1 MAEFKLGRIRFVW
14 KSDWATG
21 TTYYKDDVV
30 KYGGK
35 VFICITGHAASADF
49 YTDLDAIPSKWNQLS
64 DGFTWE
70 NDWAVGT
77 TYKTNDMV
85 KYGGRL
91 YVCRIPHTSAAT
103 LASGLEADLN
113 LADSTLSKWDN
124 VADGIDWK
132 GTWTVSTRYKV
143 NDVVKYGGINYICN
157 TYHTSAASISLGLE
171 TDLGKWDVFNRG
183 IEYRDAWTALTRY
196 RVNDVVKYGGTLY
209 ICTLLH
215 TSTSNFGVDINN
227 WSSFV
232 EGLQFENTW
241 SSATSYQPGD
251 IVRYGGNQYVATT
264 VNLAAVP
271 STSTANWDLFSKGF
285 SFTTDWS
292 NATSYKVGEVV
303 RLNGYTY
310 LCILDHSGQTPPSAT
325 YWTRLNSGVL
335 WKGEWANSTAYYLGD
350 AVRYMSNVYI
360 CVQNHTSNDDDS
372 TTFTDSTRS
381 PSGDTEGVYWN
392 IFNVGN
398 EYAVMTNPGDM
409 VYYNGDQGPARLP
422 IGIEGQVLKVTSS
435 GNPDWD
441 YLGVVDQNYY
451 VGNHGVDLPAPIHG
465 RTSDKPWKTVR
476 YALEQIEKGPR
487 NPAAQRLLE
496 MNRVFI
502 QREVTEWIARQIIS
516 NASPFTTSFVYDE
529 FKCERDVGFVVDRI
543 IHDIGHGGNLKTL
556 AAALSYI
563 NALDGGI
570 LFATAFDENGT
581 GTYSRLAEQ
590 KDEDVAAYN
599 YMLTVIGNVLNNQAP
614 QVNYQV
620 LNGDNSTA
628 IVPQF
633 IDADLVAETGVL
645 ATITDLV
652 GIVTTALTDGN
663 TTNLPDRTVPASL
676 LNVKTGSYSETLPM
690 IVPTDVCVLGDEKRA
705 VTVSAAG
712 SLIDI
717 SDAYYTVDTFN
728 HVQSIVED
736 IVTGTTITRTT
747 GNSLDQSINAPFSDA
762 TQATVTGRLV
772 KLMKQQADFKLGT
785 MHLASLT
792 DPTGYNVSYLAGYG
806 NARKLIKENKK
817 FFQEEVVAYMVATYP
832 TLSYGKV
839 KTRRDA
845 GYIVD
850 AVIYDLT
857 YGGNA
862 LSVKAGLAYYDGD
875 DNTQPQLPTSIK
887 APTLAALAF
896 LKDRLQAIAVNTPV
910 TPLQTTVVQ
919 FRGTAGAAGTATFVG
934 ARLDEIITIINTGP
948 SAVGTTVT
956 LTDPT
961 PANGVNSTTALISAY
976 STLSSANETIVTNVV
991 DYLNTNFGSFRYNSA
1006 FCRRDSGYLVDAA
1019 YYDAAF
1025 GSNFWAV
1032 QNGLSYLRSQAGEVT
1047 ANQLDQ
1053 EIGSINY
1060 IKGRVAASV
1069 ASDATAVS
1077 RANAAYVEIVD
1088 IIENGVANADALVYT
1103 STGTANFTNARAQL
1117 VTNRAFIISTMV
1129 TWLTA
1134 NVPGY
1139 VALSAAKKLLCQRD
1153 LGYAIDALA
1162 YDVNYGGNIA
1172 TRNFCRSLFNNI
1184 TGVGIESVNSGTTYT
1199 QLGVI
1204 TAQIV
1209 RETYAGQDT
1218 SGTAASA
1225 TEATRMTTL
1234 CGNISTVA
1242 TAGNL
1247 SGLVAESLPSI
1258 TWASAGIQTALGT
1271 LATDKTDIVKDT
1283 LQYISDNYSDFT
1295 YNHAKA
1301 ERDATIVLK
1310 AVGYDFMFNT
1320 NYQSIK
1326 AAHAYLRLTASE
1338 LFDQSTIIKQVTLA
1352 SLEYTRTQAIANVG
1366 SNATAIARINTL
1378 MDDVYAIVYSGS
1390 REGDMCQTVE
1400 RNKDYA
1406 ALQLERNRDFIV
1418 AEVSAYIADTY
1429 TDTVTAATAATDVF
1443 TCSDTSWMK
1452 RNVAVRFT
1460 GTTFGGVTAGT
1471 TYYIQDVVSSTTFKI
1486 ATTRN
1491 TATALDISANASGSM
1506 TVALYYNTE
1515 LCARDVGTYID
1526 ALKWDLKYTSNYKSM
1541 FVARYYANAVTGS
1554 QEEDMYYLRN
1564 GTGLRNMTLRGLEGD
1579 LTPPNAYGTSRVTS
1593 GAYAS
1598 LDPGWGP
1605 ADFRTWITARSPYIQ
1620 NCATFG
1626 NAAIGQKIDG
1636 SLHNGG
1642 NKSFVSN
1649 DFTQLISDG
1658 IGAWVTNNARA
1669 ELVSVF
1675 SYYSHIGYL
1684 SENGGRIRGTNGN
1697 NSYGDFGSVAEGFD
1711 ATETTKTAIVDNRY
1725 QYKSVVGTVTTDSDA
1740 IYRYEFDHAGN
1751 EYTEAAWLLIGPG
1764 NNAIAYQD
1772 EFRDDAVYQV
1782 RMIDNVDDSTAAPEA
1797 DGNQG
1802 GFGYVTN
1809 TGTAQNGSST
1819 TITLS
1824 ATDNQLSTAYIGMV
1838 LHITSGNGIGQYAI
1852 INTYDAGTK
1861 IAAVIKETTGAGG
1874 WDHQVP
1880 GTTIVSPD
1888 SSSSYLIEP
1897 RISFTSPTYS
1907 AAATTLPTSGAWT
1920 AVAYG
1925 NTATTYTSVTGTY
1938 SGAGLSASF
1947 MVVRNGSKYQVT
1959 VQAGGT
1965 GYTRLET
1972 ITILGTSVGGL
1983 APTNNITVTITSVNS
1998 VTGAIQAVDFEGY
2011 GLGGRFV
2018 AVRSGSIIGATSE
2031 DGTSWTTRTSL
2042 MPSGAAW
2049 KALAFGQFEDGSS
2062 VNRST
2067 RFVAVAGTS
2076 ANTTGAYSEDGIT
2089 WSSSTMVTSATW
2101 VDVAYGEGRFV
2112 AIASDTT
2119 TVRISLD
2126 GETWDLT
2133 GALPATGFTAITY
2146 GMGLF
2151 VAVKSGGTA
2160 AASSVDGVTW
2170 ISRTLPS
2177 SSAWNAVSWGNGRFV
2192 AISNTA
2198 GSTVAAYSLNGTSW
2212 TASTLPASATW
2223 TKIAYGQGMFYAV
2236 STTTQAASS
2245 PDGVHWTSR
2254 TTGAAASGFAAI
2266 THGNPQRIGSFA
2278 AVGAGTGTVAGQ
2290 VFCGATT
2297 KARAYVSSEKIA
2309 IIRIVE
2315 PGSGYASAPTITITD
2330 PNNIYE
2336 APTTVRL
2343 GDGVLAN
2350 PSFVNRG
2357 TGYQTCSAEIDT
2369 GDGYAD
2375 FFQDGAYVAVRR
2387 ISSRPAPGANLV
2399 FAGSDITYKVVSV
2412 VSFRGEYDGAYTAF
2426 FQVSPI
2432 LKVSDN
2438 LANGTAITTRIRYSQ
2453 VRLTGHDFLDIGTGG
2468 VGTTNYP
2475 DHPTQAPVQA
2485 NEAVE
2490 SNGGRVFFTSTD
2502 QDGNFR
2508 VGDLF
2513 TIEQSTGIATLN
2525 ADAFNISGLQELSLG
2540 NLSLGGASAAITE
2553 FSTDPFFTAD
2563 SDSVVPTQ
2571 RAIKAYIASQIG
2583 GGGASL
2589 IVNSVTAGDIL
2600 IGTNQITNV
2609 TGGTINFNAT
2619 VNFTGGLTGS
2629 PLALSYF
2636 LN

>member
-35 VFICITGHAASADF
+35 VFICITGHPASASF
-49 YTDLDAIPSKWNQLS
+49 YTDLDATPSKWNQLS

-70 NDWAVGT
+70 NDWTVGT
-77 TYKTNDMV
+77 DYKTNDMV

-132 GTWTVSTRYKV
+132 GNWTVSTRYKV

-183 IEYRDAWTALTRY
+183 VEYRDVWTALTRY

-215 TSTSNFGVDINN
+215 TSTSDFGVDINN

-251 IVRYGGNQYVATT
+251 IVRYGGNQYVAIT

-271 STSTANWDLFSKGF
+271 STATADWNLFSRGF

-310 LCILDHSGQTPPSAT
+310 LCILDHSAQTPPSAT
-325 YWTRLNSGVL
+325 YWTRLNSGIL
-335 WKGEWANSTAYYLGD
+335 WKGEWSNSTPYYLGD
-350 AVRYMSNVYI
+350 TVRYMSNVYI

-372 TTFTDSTRS
+372 TNFADSTRS

-422 IGIEGQVLKVTSS
+422 IGVEGQVLKVTAS

-465 RTSDKPWKTVR
+465 RTADKPWKTVR

-487 NPAAQRLLE
+487 NPVAQRLLE

-529 FKCERDVGFVVDRI
+529 FKCERDVGFVIDRV

-563 NALDGGI
+563 NALDGGL

-581 GTYSRLAEQ
+581 GTYSLLTAQ
-590 KDEDVAAYN
+590 KDEDIAAYN
-599 YMLTVIGNVLNNQAP
+599 YMLTVIGDVLSNQAP

-633 IDADLVAETGVL
+633 VDADLVAETGVL
-645 ATITDLV
+645 TTITNLV
-652 GIVTTALTDGN
+652 GIVTTALADGT

-676 LNVKTGSYSETLPM
+676 LNVKSGSYSETLPM

-712 SLIDI
+712 SLVDV

-736 IVTGTTITRTT
+736 IVTGTTITPTT
-747 GNSLDQSINAPFSDA
+747 GNNLIQSISAPFADA
-762 TQATVTGRLV
+762 AQATVIGKLV
-772 KLMKQQADFKLGT
+772 EVMKQQSDFRLGT

-792 DPTGYNVSYLAGYG
+792 DPTGYNVSYLVGYG
-806 NARKLIKENKK
+806 DARKLIKENKK
-817 FFQEEVVAYMVATYP
+817 FFQEEVVAYMVANYP

-875 DNTQPQLPTSIK
+875 DNTLPQLPTSIK

-948 SAVGTTVT
+948 TAVGTTVT

-961 PANGVNSTTALISAY
+961 PTNAVNSTTALISAY
-976 STLSSANETIVTNVV
+976 SALDAAATTIRSNTISFINSTYPTLVYNETKC
-991 DYLNTNFGSFRYNSA
+991 S
-1006 FCRRDSGYLVDAA
+1006 RD
-1019 YYDAAF
+1019 
-1025 GSNFWAV
+1025 
-1032 QNGLSYLRSQAGEVT
+1032 
-1047 ANQLDQ
+1047 
-1053 EIGSINY
+1053 
-1060 IKGRVAASV
+1060 
-1069 ASDATAVS
+1069 
-1077 RANAAYVEIVD
+1077 
-1088 IIENGVANADALVYT
+1088 
-1103 STGTANFTNARAQL
+1103 
-1117 VTNRAFIISTMV
+1117 
-1129 TWLTA
+1129 
-1134 NVPGY
+1134 
-1139 VALSAAKKLLCQRD
+1139 
-1153 LGYAIDALA
+1153 
-1162 YDVNYGGNIA
+1162 
-1172 TRNFCRSLFNNI
+1172 
-1184 TGVGIESVNSGTTYT
+1184 VGI
-1199 QLGVI
+1199 I
-1204 TAQIV
+1204 
-1209 RETYAGQDT
+1209 
-1218 SGTAASA
+1218 
-1225 TEATRMTTL
+1225 
-1234 CGNISTVA
+1234 
-1242 TAGNL
+1242 
-1247 SGLVAESLPSI
+1247 
-1258 TWASAGIQTALGT
+1258 
-1271 LATDKTDIVKDT
+1271 
-1283 LQYISDNYSDFT
+1283 
-1295 YNHAKA
+1295 
-1301 ERDATIVLK
+1301 LK
-1310 AVGYDFMFNT
+1310 AVGYDFMFNAT
-1320 NYQSIK
+1320 YQSLK
-1326 AAHAYLRLTASE
+1326 AAHAYLRLSASE
-1338 LFDQSTIIKQVTLA
+1338 VYTAGQKTITIA
-1352 SLEYTRTQAIANVG
+1352 ALEYARTQAIANVG
-1366 SNATAIARINTL
+1366 SNATAIARINSL
-1378 MDDVYAIVYSGS
+1378 MELIKNVIYSGS
-1390 REGDMCQTVE
+1390 TEGDMCQTE
-1400 RNKDYA
+1400 SRNTDWA
-1406 ALQLERNRDFIV
+1406 ILQLERNRDFIV

-1429 TDTVTAATAATDVF
+1429 IDTVTAATAATDVF
-1443 TCSDTSWMK
+1443 TCSNTSWMK

-1486 ATTRN
+1486 ATSRN
-1491 TATALDISANASGSM
+1491 TTTALDVLANASGSM
-1506 TVALYYNTE
+1506 TVVLHYNTA
-1515 LCARDVGTYID
+1515 LCERDVGTYID
-1526 ALKWDLKYTSNYKSM
+1526 ALKWDLKYTSNYKSI

-1620 NCATFG
+1620 NLATFG
-1626 NAAIGQKIDG
+1626 NAAVGQKIDG
-1636 SLHNGG
+1636 ALHNGG
-1642 NKSFVSN
+1642 NKSITSN

-1658 IGAWVTNNARA
+1658 IGAWITNNGRA

-1675 SYYSHIGYL
+1675 TYYSHIGYL
-1684 SENGGRIRGTNGN
+1684 AENGGRIRGTNGN

-1711 ATETTKTAIVDNRY
+1711 ATETIKSAIVDNRY
-1725 QYKSVVGTVTTDSDA
+1725 QYKSVVGTVTTDGA
-1740 IYRYEFDHAGN
+1740 AVYRYEFDHAGN
-1751 EYTEAAWLLIGPG
+1751 EYTEADWLLIGPG
-1764 NNAIAYQD
+1764 NNAAAYQD

-1782 RMIDNVDDSTAAPEA
+1782 RMIDNVDDSTSAPEA

-1809 TGTAQNGSST
+1809 TGTAQNGTST
-1819 TITLS
+1819 SITLS
-1824 ATDNQLSTAYIGMV
+1824 ATDNQLSTAYIGMMV
-1838 LHITSGNGIGQYAI
+1838 HVTSGNGIGQYAI

-1861 IAAVIKETTGAGG
+1861 VAAVIKETTGASG

-1938 SGAGLSASF
+1938 SGAGTSASF

-1965 GYTRLET
+1965 GYVRLQT

-1983 APTNNITVTITSVNS
+1983 TPTNDIVVTITSVNS
-1998 VTGAIQAVDFEGY
+1998 VTGAIQAVDFDGY

-2018 AVRSGSIIGATSE
+2018 AVRSGSVIGATSE
-2031 DGTSWTTRTSL
+2031 NGTDWTTRTSL
-2042 MPSGAAW
+2042 MPSGANW
-2049 KALAFGQFEDGSS
+2049 SSLAFGQFDDGSS
-2062 VNRST
+2062 LNRNT

-2089 WSSSTMVTSATW
+2089 WTSSTMVTSATW
-2101 VDVAYGEGRFV
+2101 VDVVYGEGRFV

-2119 TVRISLD
+2119 AVRISLD
-2126 GETWDLT
+2126 GETWDLV

-2170 ISRTLPS
+2170 SSRTLPS
-2177 SSAWNAVSWGNGRFV
+2177 SSAWNDVSWGNGRFV

-2198 GSTVAAYSLNGTSW
+2198 GSTVAAYSLNGVDW
-2212 TASTLPASATW
+2212 TASTLPAVATW

-2254 TTGAAASGFAAI
+2254 TTGAAASGFTAI

-2278 AVGAGTGTVAGQ
+2278 AIGSGTSTVAGQ

-2297 KARAYVSSEKIA
+2297 KARAYIASQKIA

-2350 PSFVNRG
+2350 PSFINRG

-2375 FFQDGAYVAVRR
+2375 FFQDGAYIAVRR

-2426 FQVSPI
+2426 FQVSPV

-2438 LANGTAITTRIRYSQ
+2438 LANGIGVTTRIRYSQ

-2468 VGTTNYP
+2468 FSTTNYP
-2475 DHPTQAPVQA
+2475 NHPTQDPIQA
-2485 NEAVE
+2485 NETVE
-2490 SNGGRVFFTSTD
+2490 GNGGRVFFTSTD